1 MGGEPVAVVC
11 LRGMVHWDQGSTMH
25 ILKVVQAYYPF
36 QENGGAVVKVRALAR
51 ALARHGHEVTVLT
64 ADLGVAARDDTTM
77 KIERSRWGW
86 RVEQDGVVTVYLPT
100 LGHYRALT
108 INSNVIEFCRSHLRE
123 FDLVHFYG
131 LYDLLG
137 PTVSFFCRR
146 YGIPYVIEPMGMNR
160 PIDRNIQMKRL
171 WHRCMGGRYWRN
183 AARIVATS
191 EMEQEEL
198 LEDNVLLHKIVMRY
212 NGVDSVPDRA
222 GILRGSF
229 RRQHGISAN
238 EPLILFLSRLIP
250 RKGADVLIQA
260 FAQACPQS
268 GRLVIA
274 GPEGE
279 TGYRAFLEKCAIDVG
294 VGGRVLFTGPIYDE
308 QKRAVFVDSDLFA
321 LPSRYENF
329 ANAAAEAIAF
339 GIPVIITPFCGIRSL
354 VDGRAG
360 LVVPPEKE
368 PLADALRN
376 MIDNKPLFERLREG
390 CTEVAAQLSWDR
402 LTQQMEGYYT
412 DVLASENGTH

>member
-1 MGGEPVAVVC
+1 
-11 LRGMVHWDQGSTMH
+11 MVHWNQGSTMH
-25 ILKVVQAYYPF
+25 ILKIVQAYYPF
-36 QENGGAVVKVRALAR
+36 QENGGAVVKVRALAH
-51 ALARHGHEVTVLT
+51 ALARRGHEVTVLT
-64 ADLGVAARDDTTM
+64 ADLGLARREDMAM
-77 KIERSRWGW
+77 KIKWCRSGW
-86 RVEQDGVVTVYLPT
+86 RSEQDGVRTVYLST

-108 INSNVIEFCRSHLRE
+108 INPGVIEFCRSHLKA

-137 PTVSFFCRR
+137 PTVSFFSRR
-146 YGIPYVIEPMGMNR
+146 YRIPYVIEPMGMNR

-171 WHRCMGGRYWRN
+171 WHRFMGGGFWQN
-183 AARIVATS
+183 AARIIATS
-191 EMEQEEL
+191 EMEREEL
-198 LEDNVLLHKIVMRY
+198 VEDNVLLHKIVTRY
-212 NGVDSVPDRA
+212 NGVDSVPHLT
-222 GILRGSF
+222 GMSRGSF
-229 RRQHGISAN
+229 RRLHGISTN

-260 FAQACPQS
+260 FAQACPHS

-279 TGYRAFLEKCAIDVG
+279 TGYLAFLKKCASDLG
-294 VGGRVLFTGPIYDE
+294 VGQRVLFTGPVYDE
-308 QKRAVFVDSDLFA
+308 QKRAAFADSDLFA

-329 ANAAAEAIAF
+329 ANAAAEAIAS
-339 GIPVIITPFCGIRSL
+339 GVPVIISPFCGIRSL

-376 MIDNKPLFERLREG
+376 MIDNKSLFERLREG
-390 CTEVAAQLSWDR
+390 CTEVAGQLSWDR
-402 LTQQMEGYYT
+402 LTQQMEGYYS